1 MVLTGMISKRI
12 TNCQL
17 LTNKYDQMKYFKLF
31 LLTAFLIVSC
41 KTVQETTDVV
51 QTKSTPAVIQDT
63 REIQGG
69 MWIPSLLEGMNET
82 EMKQLGSKMTANDI
96 YDVNNSSL
104 KDAIAHFGGGC
115 TSEIISPKGLLLT
128 NHHCGFGV
136 IQSHSSLEHDYLKD
150 GFWAKSLEEELP
162 NETLSATFIKR
173 IDDVTDAVF
182 EGITDEMDE
191 ASKMKLINQNIL
203 KVSKAAQ
210 KEEWQNVNVRSFY
223 KGLQYLLFVTERFTD
238 VRLVGAP
245 PTSIGKFGADTDN
258 WMWPRHTGDFSMF
271 RVYADANNRP
281 AKYSKDNVPYKPK
294 HYLPISLD
302 GVEEGDFTLV
312 FGFPGRTNEY
322 LPAVGV
328 DQIVNVLNPAKIEV
342 RDNALKIL
350 DSYMRKDADIKIKYA
365 SKFASTANYWKKWI
379 GENQGIHQ
387 TKAIDKKRELEKE
400 FSKIVNEKDL
410 VGYKTLLSDF
420 EKLYKEIES
429 VSLAR
434 DYWIEVAY
442 RNVELLGITFR
453 AYQLE
458 QTFLRGG
465 EEAFEKSRTATL
477 NRFKRVFKNY
487 SKIVDKP
494 VFEKLV
500 ALYSEKM
507 PKDYLP
513 ETMDGIDFTVLTND
527 VYSNSKLTSLSG
539 AEELLAGKP
548 DEVIKKL
555 NEDKAYAFGKELH
568 LSFYNKIEPKFQ
580 QLNMQLGAV
589 QKKYMKALMEVFPN
603 KRFYPDA
610 NSTLRVNYGRVEGY
624 EPKDGIM
631 YTSKSYL
638 KGVME
643 KYKPGDYEFDV
654 PQKLRDLYKFKD
666 YGQYGENGKMP
677 INFLSTNHMTGGNS
691 GSPIV
696 DGNGNLTGLAFDTT
710 WEGTMSDL
718 HFDADIVRSI
728 SVDIRYVLFI
738 IDKYAGATHLIDEMT
753 LVHPK
758 QSSNPIKKEML
769 KP

>member
-1 MVLTGMISKRI
+1 
-12 TNCQL
+12 
-17 LTNKYDQMKYFKLF
+17 MKYLKLY
-31 LLTAFLIVSC
+31 LLLAISIVSLSITAQ
-41 KTVQETTDVV
+41 KKIE
-51 QTKSTPAVIQDT
+51 IDT
-63 REIQGG
+63 RDIQGG
-69 MWIPSLLEGMNET
+69 MWIPSLLEGMNES
-82 EMKQLGSKMTANDI
+82 EMQQLGSNMTAKDI

-115 TSEIISPKGLLLT
+115 TSEIISPRGLLLT
-128 NHHCGFGV
+128 NHHCGFRV
-136 IQSHSSLEHDYLKD
+136 IQSHSSLENDYLKD
-150 GFWAKSLEEELP
+150 GFWAMSLKDELP
-162 NETLSATFIKR
+162 NERLSATFIKR
-173 IDDVTDAVF
+173 IDDVTVDVF
-182 EGITDEMDE
+182 AGVTDDMDE
-191 ASKMKLINQNIL
+191 ASKMKLINQNIQ
-203 KVSKAAQ
+203 KVSKSAQ
-210 KEEWQNVNVRSFY
+210 KEDWQDVNVRSFY

-281 AKYSKDNVPYKPK
+281 ANYSKDNVPYKPK

-342 RDNALKIL
+342 RDNALKII
-350 DSYMRKDADIKIKYA
+350 DSYMRKDADLKIKYA
-365 SKFASTANYWKKWI
+365 AKFAGTANYWKKWI

-387 TKAIDKKRELEKE
+387 TRAIDKKRALEKE
-400 FSKIVNEKDL
+400 FSKIVKEKDL
-410 VGYKTLLSDF
+410 TGYTTLLSDF
-420 EKLYKEIES
+420 ERLYKEIES

-453 AYQLE
+453 TYQLE
-458 QTFLRGG
+458 QAFLKSG
-465 EEAFEKSRTATL
+465 EQGFEKARTRTLDGL
-477 NRFKRVFKNY
+477 NRTFKNY
-487 SKIVDKP
+487 SAMVDKP

-500 ALYSEKM
+500 ALYAEKS
-507 PKDYLP
+507 PKEYLP
-513 ETMDGIDFTVLTND
+513 TNIQG
-527 VYSNSKLTSLSG
+527 VNFATLATNIYSNSKLTSLEG
-539 AEELLAGKP
+539 TKQLLEGTP
-548 DEVIKKL
+548 EEVIKKL
-555 NEDKAYAFGKELH
+555 NDDRAYVFGKELH
-568 LSFYNKIEPKFQ
+568 TIFYTKIEPKFQ

-589 QKKYMKALMEVFPN
+589 QKEYMKALMEVFPS

-610 NSTLRVNYGRVEGY
+610 NSTLRVNYGMVQGY
-624 EPKDGIM
+624 SPKDGVY
-631 YTSKSYL
+631 YTNKTYL
-638 KGVME
+638 KGVMD
-643 KYKPGDYEFDV
+643 KYVPGDYEFDV
-654 PQKLRDLYKFKD
+654 PKKLQELYKTKN
-666 YGQYGENGKMP
+666 YGRYAENGKMP
-677 INFLSTNHMTGGNS
+677 INYLSTNHMTGGNS

-696 DGNGNLTGLAFDTT
+696 DGYGNLIGLAFDTT

-738 IDKYAGATHLIDEMT
+738 IDKYAGATHLIDEMK

-758 QSSNPIKKEML
+758 KKTLIKS
-769 KP
+769 

>member
-1 MVLTGMISKRI
+1 MKHYKLY
-12 TNCQL
+12 L
-17 LTNKYDQMKYFKLF
+17 LV
-31 LLTAFLIVSC
+31 AFLIVSC
-41 KTVQETTDVV
+41 KTVQETTV
-51 QTKSTPAVIQDT
+51 QAPQEVIPVIQDT
-63 REIQGG
+63 RDIQGG
-69 MWIPSLLEGMNET
+69 MWIPSLLEGMNEQ
-82 EMKQLGSKMTANDI
+82 EMQQLGSKMTAKDI

-115 TSEIISPKGLLLT
+115 TSEIISPNGLLLT
-128 NHHCGFGV
+128 NHHCGYGV
-136 IQSHSSLEHDYLKD
+136 IQSHSTLEHDYLKD
-150 GFWAKSLEEELP
+150 GFWAMSREDELP
-162 NETLSATFIKR
+162 NESLSATFIKR
-173 IDDVTDAVF
+173 IDDVTLAAF
-182 EGITDEMDE
+182 EGVTDEMDE
-191 ASKMKLINQNIL
+191 ASKMKLINQNIQ
-203 KVSKAAQ
+203 KVSESAV
-210 KEEWQNVNVRSFY
+210 KEEWQDVNVRSFY

-271 RVYADANNRP
+271 RVYADVNNKP
-281 AKYSKDNVPYKPK
+281 AAYSKDNVPYKPK

-302 GVEEGDFTLV
+302 GVQERDFTLV

-328 DQIVNVLNPAKIEV
+328 DQIVNVLNPAKIEI
-342 RDNALKIL
+342 RDSALKII

-365 SKFASTANYWKKWI
+365 SKFAGTANYWKKWI

-387 TKAIDKKRELEKE
+387 TKAIEKKHELEKE
-400 FSKIVNEKDL
+400 FSRIVKEKDL
-410 VGYKTLLSDF
+410 TRYTTLLSDF

-458 QTFLRGG
+458 QAFLRGG
-465 EEAFEKSRTATL
+465 EEGFEKARTRTL
-477 NRFKRVFKNY
+477 NGLSGTYKNY
-487 SKIVDKP
+487 SATVDKP

-500 ALYSEKM
+500 ALYAEKT
-507 PKDYLP
+507 PEEYLP
-513 ETMDGIDFTVLTND
+513 ETLKGMDFIAIAND
-527 VYSNSKLTSLSG
+527 VYSNSKLTNLEG
-539 AEELLAGKP
+539 AEQLLTGTAE
-548 DEVIKKL
+548 EVIKKL
-555 NEDKAYAFGKELH
+555 NEDSAYSFGKEIH
-568 LSFYNKIEPKFQ
+568 AIFYTKIEPKFQ
-580 QLNMQLGAV
+580 QLNMQLGSV
-589 QKKYMKALMEVFPN
+589 QKEYMKALMEVFPN

-610 NSTLRVNYGRVEGY
+610 NSTLRVNYGMVQGY
-624 EPKDGIM
+624 EPKDGIY

-643 KYKPGDYEFDV
+643 KYVPGDYEFDV
-654 PQKLRDLYKFKD
+654 PKKLQDLYNSKNF
-666 YGQYGENGKMP
+666 GQYGENGKMA

-691 GSPIV
+691 GSPMV
-696 DGNGNLTGLAFDTT
+696 DANGNLIGLAFDTT

-758 QSSNPIKKEML
+758 K
-769 KP
+769 

>member
-1 MVLTGMISKRI
+1 
-12 TNCQL
+12 
-17 LTNKYDQMKYFKLF
+17 MKYLKLY
-31 LLTAFLIVSC
+31 LLLAISIVSLSITAQK
-41 KTVQETTDVV
+41 KTE
-51 QTKSTPAVIQDT
+51 IDT
-63 REIQGG
+63 RNIQGG
-69 MWIPSLLEGMNET
+69 MWIPSLLEGMNES
-82 EMKQLGSKMTANDI
+82 EMRQLGSNMTAKDI

-128 NHHCGFGV
+128 NHHCGFRV
-136 IQSHSSLEHDYLKD
+136 IQSHSSLENDYLKD
-150 GFWAKSLEEELP
+150 GFWAMSLEEELP
-162 NETLSATFIKR
+162 NERLSATFIKR
-173 IDDVTDAVF
+173 IDDVTVDVF
-182 EGITDEMDE
+182 AGVTDDMDE
-191 ASKMKLINQNIL
+191 SSKMKLINQNIQI
-203 KVSKAAQ
+203 VSKSAQ
-210 KEEWQNVNVRSFY
+210 KEEWQDVNVRSFY

-238 VRLVGAP
+238 IRLVGAP

-281 AKYSKDNVPYKPK
+281 ANYSKDNVPYRPK

-342 RDNALKIL
+342 RDNALKII

-365 SKFASTANYWKKWI
+365 AKFASTANYWKKWI

-387 TKAIDKKRELEKE
+387 TKAIDKKLALEEE
-400 FSKIVNEKDL
+400 FSKIVKEKDL
-410 VGYKTLLSDF
+410 TGYTTLLSDF

-434 DYWIEVAY
+434 DYWIEIAY

-453 AYQLE
+453 TYQLE
-458 QTFLRGG
+458 QAFLKRGEQG
-465 EEAFEKSRTATL
+465 FEKARTRTL
-477 NRFKRVFKNY
+477 DGLKRTYKNY
-487 SKIVDKP
+487 SAMVDRP

-500 ALYSEKM
+500 ALYAQKS
-507 PKDYLP
+507 PKEYLP
-513 ETMDGIDFTVLTND
+513 TNIQGVNFTALATNI
-527 VYSNSKLTSLSG
+527 YSNSKLTSFEG
-539 AEELLAGKP
+539 AKQLLEGTP
-548 DEVIKKL
+548 EEVIKKL
-555 NEDKAYAFGKELH
+555 NKDKAYVFGKELH
-568 LSFYNKIEPKFQ
+568 TTYYTKIEPKFQ

-589 QKKYMKALMEVFPN
+589 QKEYMKALMEVFPT

-610 NSTLRVNYGRVEGY
+610 NSTLRVNYGLIQGY
-624 EPKDGIM
+624 APKDGVY
-631 YTSKSYL
+631 YTNKTYL
-638 KGVME
+638 KGVMD
-643 KYKPGDYEFDV
+643 KYVPGDYEFDV
-654 PQKLRDLYKFKD
+654 PKKLQELYSTKN
-666 YGQYGENGKMP
+666 YGRYAENGKMP
-677 INFLSTNHMTGGNS
+677 INYLSTNHTTGGNS

-696 DGNGNLTGLAFDTT
+696 DGSGNLIGLAFDTT

-738 IDKYAGATHLIDEMT
+738 IDKYAGATHLIDEMK

-758 QSSNPIKKEML
+758 KKTMIKS
-769 KP
+769 